1 MSHIFLGVAPLDG
14 YLLKF
19 SLNSGG
25 FALLDM
31 KPFLEQGDFII
42 LKDLKLFKTVKLDE
56 LQGIEWDSVNLSL
69 SRDTIIANMY

>member
-19 SLNSGG
+19 YLNSGG

-31 KPFLEQGDFII
+31 NPFLEQGDFII
-42 LKDLKLFKTVKLDE
+42 LKDLNLFKTVKLDE